1 MPDKIKFHDFV
12 EVDYT
17 GKLADGLVFD
27 TTIAE
32 VAQQYTIHSEKTK
45 YGPAI
50 VCVGEQQLLP
60 GLDAQLADKELG
72 KEYTITLAPEN
83 AFGKRDIK
91 KVKIIPMS
99 TFREHTMEPHPGLQV
114 DVDGEM
120 GIVSNVSGGRVIV
133 NFNHPLAGKEV
144 IYTFKIRRK
153 VDDPVEQI
161 TSFLAMSM
169 RIPETQMKVKVQE
182 APVQEGAPGKKAVVE
197 LPVSLPPPLTD
208 ALVKKLTEL
217 TGVKEIEFKVKG
229 ME

>member
-1 MPDKIKFHDFV
+1 MPDLIKVHDFV

-17 GKLADGLVFD
+17 GKLLDGLVFD
-27 TTIAE
+27 TTLEE
-32 VAQQYTIHSEKTK
+32 VAKQQKIHSEKTK
-45 YGPAI
+45 YGPAL

-60 GLDAQLADKELG
+60 GLDAQLADKEIG
-72 KEYTITLAPEN
+72 KEYTITLAPEQ

-99 TFREHTMEPHPGLQV
+99 TFREHKMEPHPGLQI

-120 GIVSNVSGGRVIV
+120 GLVSSVSGGRVIV

-161 TSFLAMSM
+161 TSFLAMSF
-169 RIPETQMKVKVQE
+169 RIPEQQMKVD
-182 APVQEGAPGKKAVVE
+182 VQEGKATVE
-197 LPVSLPPPLTD
+197 LPVNLPTPLTD
-208 ALVKKLTEL
+208 ALIKKLNEL
-217 TGVKEIEFKVKG
+217 TGVKDVEFKVKTG
-229 ME
+229 

>member
-1 MPDKIKFHDFV
+1 MPDTIKLHDFV

-17 GKLADGLVFD
+17 GKLPDGLVFD
-27 TTIAE
+27 TT
-32 VAQQYTIHSEKTK
+32 VADVAKQNNLYSDKTK

-60 GLDAQLADKELG
+60 GLDTQFIDKEVG
-72 KEYTITLAPEN
+72 KEYTVTLAAEN

-91 KVKIIPMS
+91 KVRVIPMS
-99 TFREHTMEPHPGLQV
+99 TFREHKTEPHPGLQI

-120 GIVSNVSGGRVIV
+120 GTVSNVSGGRVIV

-144 IYTFKIRRK
+144 VYTFKIRRK

-161 TSFLAMSM
+161 TSFLAMSF
-169 RIPETQMKVKVQE
+169 RIPEAQMKVE
-182 APVQEGAPGKKAVVE
+182 VQEGAQGRKATVE

-208 ALVKKLTEL
+208 ALVKKLAEL

-229 ME
+229 PELK